1 MLNRLMQAILKESA
15 RLADPNVV
23 SLELL
28 EAAWPEL
35 VGRDLATRTRPQDW
49 RGSTLYIAVSS
60 MPWMQELSYRQDEL
74 LSRIARLFPWK
85 IERLHLS
92 VVEPFEPLAERDA
105 LETVAFDRPR
115 AAARPA
121 QPLDA
126 AGARQAARDLEAL
139 DEDTRA
145 MLLRIKQHIHD
156 AQDS

>member
-1 MLNRLMQAILKESA
+1 M
-15 RLADPNVV
+15 ADPDVV

-35 VGRDLATRTRPQDW
+35 VGRDLAGRTRPQDW

-74 LSRIARLFPWK
+74 LARIGRLFPWK

-92 VVEPFEPLAERDA
+92 VVEPFEPLEARDA
-105 LETVAFDRPR
+105 LETVDIARPQK
-115 AAARPA
+115 ASRPA

-126 AGARQAARDLEAL
+126 AQARQAARDLDAL

-145 MLLRIKQHIHD
+145 ALLRIKRHI
-156 AQDS
+156 QDKQDP